1 MKKKII
7 TAVIEPV
14 SITLTKKQDKW
25 ILKFIERDHSDN
37 NRQERIILVDVKVMP
52 PKEKFIIVR
61 YEETQGTDYLNFIS
75 FEESSSFFGK
85 NKNDGGGK

>member
-1 MKKKII
+1 MI

-14 SITLTKKQDKW
+14 SVTLTKKQDKW

-37 NRQERIILVDVKVMP
+37 NRQERIILVDVKVLP

-75 FEESSSFFGK
+75 FEEWSSFFGK